1 MKTTNAIPHRMRKNC
16 FALIGAAA
24 LVMLFTYGVSSEKSV
39 FKKQKRSPL
48 PGCIQIAENLYY
60 DQYEMSRID
69 WSEYQHW
76 LKRVFHSSDSIIT
89 CVQYRHFPIVGITQ
103 EQARAYSKWRSDRVF
118 ENMLVKMKVID
129 RQNEENSD
137 NYFTIERFFEGKIPK
152 KKKVDIVYYPEYS
165 LPTIAEYEQA
175 LQYCDSVVRCKP
187 KKYSIIID
195 ENTSDNKARLYIPID
210 TTFATFPFRP
220 VFDDVISPLKFI
232 KGNIN
237 EWLDEANTIGIGVRQ
252 DVLPN
257 MLTMTINPD
266 DSIHL
271 LTTGFRNVC
280 RWKKWE

>member
-165 LPTIAEYEQA
+165 LPTTEEYKQI
-175 LQYCDSVVRCKP
+175 LQYCDSIVRSNPRKYTLVV
-187 KKYSIIID
+187 KK
-195 ENTSDNKARLYIPID
+195 NTSEAMKRFYTPVD
-210 TTFATFPFRP
+210 TGSTMSFRP
-220 VFDDVISPLKFI
+220 VFADVSPI
-232 KGNIN
+232 KCIRGNVN
-237 EWLDEANTIGIGVRQ
+237 EWLDEENTIGIGIRQ

-280 RWKKWE
+280 RWKRWN